1 MSDLDLEQELQLEL
15 AKLDQIFFSTTDSFD
30 EEGQNG
36 MFSLQNRSVSYDFTS
51 PPQSKVAY
59 ELAEAEI
66 EKEELQ
72 DQLRIL
78 LSKTEDF
85 DAQLLQLHAEN
96 QDLFTRYS
104 QVVRENER
112 LKQESGDNRQ
122 VPSLETPLTPVP
134 TTLPQAAS
142 PTVRENPPVGM
153 VSEQEYQALEFKLAE
168 TRAKLARYQQHLEDL
183 SLAKEVT
190 VKELEKERL
199 LRMKAEKERDAYSM
213 AYEMSLKKID
223 HWAQTK
229 ALAKRVL
236 GGVGTSGSQNNSSH
250 NKQTSAAAVVSLS
263 ASSVDNAI
271 LPETTNHNKDLLGS

>member
-1 MSDLDLEQELQLEL
+1 MAEIDLEQELQLEL
-15 AKLDQIFFSTTDSFD
+15 AKLDQIFFSTQDSQED
-30 EEGQNG
+30 GDTNRDSNAQP
-36 MFSLQNRSVSYDFTS
+36 NRSVSFDFAS
-51 PPQSKVAY
+51 PQPRFNY

-72 DQLRIL
+72 DQLRML

-96 QDLFTRYS
+96 QDLFTRYTLIM
-104 QVVRENER
+104 RENER
-112 LKQESGDNRQ
+112 LKQESFELKQQQQ
-122 VPSLETPLTPVP
+122 VAKGSNNLPSTP
-134 TTLPQAAS
+134 TTPNS
-142 PTVRENPPVGM
+142 PAPAVVT
-153 VSEQEYQALEFKLAE
+153 VSEQEYHALEFKLAE
-168 TRAKLARYQQHLEDL
+168 TRAKLARYQQNLEDL

-199 LRMKAEKERDAYSM
+199 LRVKAEKERDAYSA

-236 GGVGTSGSQNNSSH
+236 GGNSTTTASTTVAAQNNNSH
-250 NKQTSAAAVVSLS
+250 GAAVVG
-263 ASSVDNAI
+263 D
-271 LPETTNHNKDLLGS
+271 K

>member
-122 VPSLETPLTPVP
+122 VASLETPLTPVP

-250 NKQTSAAAVVSLS
+250 NKQTSAATVVSLS
-263 ASSVDNAI
+263 ASSVDNVI